1 MEGAAFR
8 VRISMPESEDGS
20 VATRMVVSRR
30 SILVAALAVVAL
42 VAVPILAL
50 ITLGGR

>member
-1 MEGAAFR
+1 
-8 VRISMPESEDGS
+8 MPESEDGS
-20 VATRMVVSRR
+20 AATRMVVSRR